1 MVRPCGVGTGRV
13 CPMGVGP
20 KGWTQR
26 EWDLVVVGPREI
38 NVGRRGRGLK
48 GGRL

>member
-20 KGWTQR
+20 KGWTPR
-26 EWDLVVVGPREI
+26 EWDLVVVGPREV